1 MSKHIVENDYVCI
14 PNIMKLHI
22 LQAVASKYM
31 NSLIILPLIQKFNR
45 IGSQKKKKLKS
56 KCNYL
61 ALSSSHQIVLFPK
74 LIPFQQYIN

>member
-1 MSKHIVENDYVCI
+1 MSKHIVENVYACI

-45 IGSQKKKKLKS
+45 IGSQKKKVKIQMQLFSFIFITPNCTVPKINS
-56 KCNYL
+56 
-61 ALSSSHQIVLFPK
+61 LSAIH
-74 LIPFQQYIN
+74 